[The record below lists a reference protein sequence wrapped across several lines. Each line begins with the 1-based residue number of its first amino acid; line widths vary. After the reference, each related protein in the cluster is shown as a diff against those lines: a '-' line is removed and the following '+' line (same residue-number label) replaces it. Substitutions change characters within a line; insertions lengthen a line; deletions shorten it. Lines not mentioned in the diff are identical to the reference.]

1 MLQYN
6 QGLVVGE
13 QGEGEEEEK
22 LEVSKEF
29 GEAEGRQGGGE
40 GGQGGKGGGQELG
53 EALTGLTQSC
63 ILQIRRE
70 V

>member
-29 GEAEGRQGGGE
+29 GEGEGRQGGGE
-40 GGQGGKGGGQELG
+40 GWQGEREGDRNQERL
-53 EALTGLTQSC
+53 
-63 ILQIRRE
+63 
-70 V
+70 